1 MKLFP
6 LFPFF
11 VPWSL
16 LLCEKKLLVLVGCV
30 SETEKKV
37 STNKTCKKRHK
48 STRPLRKGEGPGWVG
63 IVRLPVQACKHAQR
77 GGCGGFWF
85 EGAPCVAVR
94 GRVFRVQKPRAGAP
108 LALPPRLS
116 PRSQNP
122 ILLPPLPRWEEEE
135 EKKRRSLAHRN
146 VGRAGSRGPHH
157 TTPRRLDRHSGVL
170 PPRYPLSLSVLYSP
184 LPCPGFDLP
193 RCLVLRFLRSRVFWL
208 LRCWAPSRLPNTQ
221 KKFEQTMTTTLLRPQ
236 PKISKIE
243 KTKFPNGNIGIFFS
257 WPRARARER
266 STSLRAP

>member
-1 MKLFP
+1 MVRGGP
-6 LFPFF
+6 VRRGSRAG
-11 VPWSL
+11 VP
-16 LLCEKKLLVLVGCV
+16 CP
-30 SETEKKV
+30 ETAG
-37 STNKTCKKRHK
+37 RR
-48 STRPLRKGEGPGWVG
+48 STRP
-63 IVRLPVQACKHAQR
+63 PV
-77 GGCGGFWF
+77 
-85 EGAPCVAVR
+85 
-94 GRVFRVQKPRAGAP
+94 
-108 LALPPRLS
+108 

-243 KTKFPNGNIGIFFS
+243 KTKFPNGNIGIFFFVAEGES
-257 WPRARARER
+257 ERDRRRCAPRAKEGDD
-266 STSLRAP
+266 SQDGNSGG

>member
-1 MKLFP
+1 M
-6 LFPFF
+6 
-11 VPWSL
+11 
-16 LLCEKKLLVLVGCV
+16 VGCV

-77 GGCGGFWF
+77 GGCGGFWS
-85 EGAPCVAVR
+85 EGAVR
-94 GRVFRVQKPRAGAP
+94 RGSRAGVPCPETAGRRSTRPPAP
-108 LALPPRLS
+108 PFSALAKPDPP
-116 PRSQNP
+116 
-122 ILLPPLPRWEEEE
+122 PPPRWEEEE

-208 LRCWAPSRLPNTQ
+208 LRCWAPRDCQTRKKNSNHDHHTTQ
-221 KKFEQTMTTTLLRPQ
+221 AAAKNLKK
-236 PKISKIE
+236 
-243 KTKFPNGNIGIFFS
+243 
-257 WPRARARER
+257 
-266 STSLRAP
+266 

>member
-108 LALPPRLS
+108 LALPP
-116 PRSQNP
+116 
-122 ILLPPLPRWEEEE
+122 PPFSALAKPDPPFHPSSLV
-135 EKKRRSLAHRN
+135 EKKKKKKRRRSLAHRN
-146 VGRAGSRGPHH
+146 VGREGSKGPHH
-157 TTPRRLDRHSGVL
+157 TTPHQATPHRGAS
-170 PPRYPLSLSVLYSP
+170 SAIAVLYSP
-184 LPCPGFDLP
+184 LPCPGFDRP
-193 RCLVLRFLRSRVFWL
+193 RPSSLGFSVVLASLVFWL
-208 LRCWAPSRLPNTQ
+208 SGAGASRLPNKTVEPPHYRAAAKKSQ
-221 KKFEQTMTTTLLRPQ
+221 KCLYLLFMV
-236 PKISKIE
+236 KKYLMLMVYYMLIK
-243 KTKFPNGNIGIFFS
+243 
-257 WPRARARER
+257 
-266 STSLRAP
+266 LC

>member
-1 MKLFP
+1 MVRGGP
-6 LFPFF
+6 VRRGSRAG
-11 VPWSL
+11 VP
-16 LLCEKKLLVLVGCV
+16 CP
-30 SETEKKV
+30 ETAG
-37 STNKTCKKRHK
+37 RR
-48 STRPLRKGEGPGWVG
+48 STRPP
-63 IVRLPVQACKHAQR
+63 
-77 GGCGGFWF
+77 
-85 EGAPCVAVR
+85 APPFSALA
-94 GRVFRVQKPRAGAP
+94 KPD
-108 LALPPRLS
+108 PP
-116 PRSQNP
+116 
-122 ILLPPLPRWEEEE
+122 PPPRWEEEE

>member
-1 MKLFP
+1 MGGYRAFARAGVQACPTRGVRWFLVRGGP
-6 LFPFF
+6 VRRGSRAG
-11 VPWSL
+11 VP
-16 LLCEKKLLVLVGCV
+16 CP
-30 SETEKKV
+30 ETAG
-37 STNKTCKKRHK
+37 RR
-48 STRPLRKGEGPGWVG
+48 STRPP
-63 IVRLPVQACKHAQR
+63 
-77 GGCGGFWF
+77 
-85 EGAPCVAVR
+85 APPFSALA
-94 GRVFRVQKPRAGAP
+94 KPD
-108 LALPPRLS
+108 PP
-116 PRSQNP
+116 
-122 ILLPPLPRWEEEE
+122 PPPRWEEEE

-257 WPRARARER
+257 WPRARAR
-266 STSLRAP
+266 